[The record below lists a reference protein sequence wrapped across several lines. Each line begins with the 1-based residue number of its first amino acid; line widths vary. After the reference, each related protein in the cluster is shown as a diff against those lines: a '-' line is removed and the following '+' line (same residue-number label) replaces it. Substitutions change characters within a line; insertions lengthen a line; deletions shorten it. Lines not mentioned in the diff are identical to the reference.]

1 MRASLIIV
9 DGGGSTTD
17 VAAFDGTRE
26 IGRSSF
32 PSCKPTAES
41 MQTDELCRHL
51 GTWLVTTRC
60 ALTESTLILIG
71 MSGIWSVEERRSYL
85 LDFDTSWSHYI
96 GDLLPRISVISDVE
110 LVQLAAL
117 QSGSGI
123 VLIAGTGSIALSVDR
138 LGVQRR
144 CGGWGPRIDD
154 AGSGF
159 WIGREALRSV
169 AQMLDGRGPST
180 LLIRPVAAFLV
191 ADPDDV
197 ISLQN
202 KLRATSIDRCAR
214 LAQAVL
220 SYADEG
226 DAVAIDIRR
235 RAADHLAALVL
246 AVRATV
252 PTVEPNL
259 VLYGSLWQN
268 ASLRNLVGALVS
280 QAYPDTSSSMLA
292 DVCASAAR
300 ALTPE
305 EHA

>member
-1 MRASLIIV
+1 MRASLIII
-9 DGGGSTTD
+9 DGGGSSTE

-26 IGRSSF
+26 IGRSVF
-32 PSCKPTAES
+32 PSCKPNAES

-51 GTWLVTTRC
+51 GTWLITTRC
-60 ALTESTLILIG
+60 VISDTTLILIG

-85 LDFDTSWSHYI
+85 VDFDTSWAHYV
-96 GDLLPRISVISDVE
+96 GDLLPRTSVISDIE

-117 QSGSGI
+117 HSGSGI
-123 VLIAGTGSIALSVDR
+123 VLIAGTGSIALSVDA
-138 LGVQRR
+138 LGIQRR

-159 WIGREALRSV
+159 WIGREALRAV
-169 AQMLDGRGPST
+169 ARMLDGRGAPT

-197 ISLQN
+197 ITLQN

-214 LAQAVL
+214 IAQAVL
-220 SYADEG
+220 SYADE
-226 DAVAIDIRR
+226 DDLVAVDIRR
-235 RAADHLAALVL
+235 RAADHLSALVHT
-246 AVRATV
+246 VRATV
-252 PTVEPNL
+252 PAVEPNL

-268 ASLRNLVGALVS
+268 DSLRSMVVDSITAS
-280 QAYPDTSSSMLA
+280 HSDMSTSMLA
-292 DVCASAAR
+292 DVCTSAAR

-305 EHA
+305 EQS

>member
-1 MRASLIIV
+1 MRASLIII

-26 IGRSSF
+26 IGRSTF
-32 PSCKPTAES
+32 PSCKPNAES

-60 ALTESTLILIG
+60 AITETTFLLIG

-85 LDFDTSWSHYI
+85 SDFDMSWSHYV
-96 GDLLPRISVISDVE
+96 GDLLPRTSVISDVE

-123 VLIAGTGSIALSVDR
+123 VLIAGTGSIALSVDT
-138 LGVQRR
+138 LGIQRR

-159 WIGREALRSV
+159 WIGREALRAV
-169 AQMLDGRGPST
+169 ARMLDGRGPTT

-191 ADPDDV
+191 VDPNDV

-220 SYADEG
+220 SYAEEG
-226 DAVAIDIRR
+226 DAIAINIRQ

-246 AVRATV
+246 AVRATI

-259 VLYGSLWQN
+259 ILYGSLWQN
-268 ASLRNLVGALVS
+268 EMLRSMVISLVA
-280 QAYPDTSSSMLA
+280 AAHPDTSCSILA

-305 EHA
+305 ELA